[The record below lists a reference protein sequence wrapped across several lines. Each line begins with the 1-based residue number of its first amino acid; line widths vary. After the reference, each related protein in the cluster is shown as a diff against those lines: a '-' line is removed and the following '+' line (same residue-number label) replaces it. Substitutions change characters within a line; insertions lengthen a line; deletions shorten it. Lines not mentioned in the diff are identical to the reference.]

1 MRSDLVPRRFRG
13 RRRPYR
19 RPCRVDAPRPRVAG
33 VARLYVF
40 SLARTRSRNTRKS
53 SVSAAR
59 SMILVPHGIFR
70 KIFQVPSNCVYSVN
84 ECIWRLHEI

>member
-13 RRRPYR
+13 RPRSRR

-40 SLARTRSRNTRKS
+40 SLARTRSRNTGKS
-53 SVSAAR
+53 DVSAAR
-59 SMILVPHGIFR
+59 SMILVLHGFFEKSFR
-70 KIFQVPSNCVYSVN
+70 FPKIVH
-84 ECIWRLHEI
+84 IA